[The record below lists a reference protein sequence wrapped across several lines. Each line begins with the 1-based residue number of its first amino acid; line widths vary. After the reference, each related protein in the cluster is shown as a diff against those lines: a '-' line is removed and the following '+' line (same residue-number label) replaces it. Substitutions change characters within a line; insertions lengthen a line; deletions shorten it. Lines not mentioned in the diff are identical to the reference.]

1 MPDWHSFID
10 SGDSLTF
17 VVSAGTDDGQYVEQ
31 PVTVSH
37 SSFVSSLWSIHSII
51 FRVRSTNI
59 CLQVMCA
66 VTISYDERD
75 V

>member
-17 VVSAGTDDGQYVEQ
+17 VASSGADDGQYVEQ

-37 SSFVSSLWSIHSII
+37 SSFVSSLEYSLNH
-51 FRVRSTNI
+51 
-59 CLQVMCA
+59 
-66 VTISYDERD
+66 ISGTFYQHMSPNNVDSHHLL
-75 V
+75 